1 MSLYVGICVPALL
14 RPTLNEVALKSG
26 DWVRKRL
33 RIETARVRG
42 VPAIPRRSPRTPPPP
57 GPHRFMHSVGKED
70 GEKGEHA
77 RRDLIVQLQFAPAA
91 PNKRLE
97 RERGLNE
104 MKPRERP
111 SASPPNDGRVL

>member
-1 MSLYVGICVPALL
+1 MRGLGQKTVENRNSASAGRSRHPSALAPHSASPPVPTGSCIA
-14 RPTLNEVALKSG
+14 S
-26 DWVRKRL
+26 VRKMAKR
-33 RIETARVRG
+33 
-42 VPAIPRRSPRTPPPP
+42 
-57 GPHRFMHSVGKED
+57 
-70 GEKGEHA
+70 GEHA
-77 RRDLIVQLQFAPAA
+77 RRNLIVQLQFALAA